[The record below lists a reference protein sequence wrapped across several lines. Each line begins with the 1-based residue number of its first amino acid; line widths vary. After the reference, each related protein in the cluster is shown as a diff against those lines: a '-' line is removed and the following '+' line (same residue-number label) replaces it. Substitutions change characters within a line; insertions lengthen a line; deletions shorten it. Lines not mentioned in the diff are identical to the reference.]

1 MGTFEATLD
10 VGDPQGTRY
19 ESIDAMVDTG
29 ATYSSVPK
37 DVLARLGVTPE
48 FRRQL
53 MTADGRVIERDM
65 AETRVR
71 FDGQQRTTM
80 VVFGDEGSKPLLGAY
95 TLEGFGLAADP
106 LGKRLIP
113 VPGYAL
119 TALGGG
125 EECSGELQLAT
136 SPRTAKTWRPEGR
149 PYGRQYDPAG

>member
-1 MGTFEATLD
+1 MGMFEATLD

-29 ATYSSVPK
+29 ATYSWVPK

-119 TALGGG
+119 RVLGD
-125 EECSGELQLAT
+125 T
-136 SPRTAKTWRPEGR
+136 
-149 PYGRQYDPAG
+149 

>member
-1 MGTFEATLD
+1 MGTFVARLD

-29 ATYSSVPK
+29 ATYTWVPK
-37 DVLARLGVTPE
+37 DILARLGVTPE

-119 TALGGG
+119 TALGD
-125 EECSGELQLAT
+125 T
-136 SPRTAKTWRPEGR
+136 
-149 PYGRQYDPAG
+149 